1 MEAGME
7 EEVVVAAMAK
17 SKLGRALC
25 VQAAVCVIT
34 VRRKRTVWN

>member
-1 MEAGME
+1 ME
-7 EEVVVAAMAK
+7 EEEEVAEVAAMAK

-25 VQAAVCVIT
+25 VQAAVCVIM